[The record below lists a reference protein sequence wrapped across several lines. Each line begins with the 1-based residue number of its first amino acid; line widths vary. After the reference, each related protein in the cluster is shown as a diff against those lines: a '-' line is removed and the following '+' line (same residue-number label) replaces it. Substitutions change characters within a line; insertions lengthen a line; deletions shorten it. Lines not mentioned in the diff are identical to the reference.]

1 MDKSMNS
8 NDLLAK
14 SDGTTLIAHSRAVAD
29 MAKRI
34 AETLGFDS
42 VLTELCYV
50 AGLLHDI
57 GKAISPFQEIL
68 RENEHGHGKLND
80 DCNARHSAVSGW
92 FMANHAA
99 TFDKMVPGVNGR
111 ASEILCRAVTWH
123 HKPYFPVEES
133 RFAYDEQFDA
143 EIKSFVDALVDTL
156 DWSISSDDDF
166 DFSGGDFSYFYTRNL
181 SGKINSRIHAVR
193 SVVIR
198 ADYLVSGGFSEYSIS
213 KLAPIDI
220 DSIACPIDFN
230 AERFLFQRN
239 EIAKKAVES
248 GKKTVVINAPAGF
261 GKTIIG
267 LLAGLHRGEK
277 IYWVVPRNVIAE
289 EVYRSISDLLSMLNI
304 SEIYSLNMIFG
315 GKVQLGPENSD
326 ITVTNI
332 DAILQPMGQHGNMGL
347 QCDMLSGTMIFDEYH
362 ELVGNSPM
370 WSAFLILMAARMEA
384 NGRNILVSA
393 TPLDIMSCLKVN
405 PDEVL
410 YLPGKNMHYQAQH
423 SVPYHIET
431 ADSMP
436 SLVSGDS
443 FAISNSI
450 SRVQKVQCGIMFH
463 SKYTDEDKNG
473 IISQLLNSFGKGK
486 TNVVDGVSAGPI
498 LSTSLDLS
506 CTHLYESVC
515 SPMDS
520 MQRIGRCNRFGNKSG
535 CSVTFVTGSVP
546 GERDYV
552 DMKFTT
558 ELRSEWCDT
567 IRREFNKKDI
577 TLDEMYRCYDKF
589 MEENA
594 SRIKRWMVGLQQES
608 INCLVTNCAPC
619 VFEVAL
625 PKNNKGK
632 SGGTIRN
639 PEPNMYYIVPSADE
653 KTYYGPFSI
662 DIATANGPKY
672 GRIFRQVNNLT
683 EYEKA
688 KLASPAL
695 VNGTTEYLS
704 GGTRKKR
711 WYKENA
717 DKLARN
723 SESPF
728 VVSARYMTYDSFN
741 GVVFNSN
748 MED

>member
-1 MDKSMNS
+1 MNP

-42 VLTELCYV
+42 ALKQLCYV

-57 GKAISPFQEIL
+57 GKAISPFQEKL
-68 RENEHGHGKLND
+68 RKNEHGPGKLSKN
-80 DCNARHSAVSGW
+80 CYARHSAVSGW
-92 FMANHAA
+92 FIANHSEM
-99 TFDKMVPGVNGR
+99 FNNMVPCVHK
-111 ASEILCRAVTWH
+111 SSDSLSRAVTWH
-123 HKPYFPVEES
+123 HKPYFPIEKS
-133 RFAYDEQFDA
+133 RFVYDEQFDS
-143 EIKSFVDALVDTL
+143 EIKLFVDALVDNL

-166 DFSGGDFSYFYTRNL
+166 DFSGEDFSYFFTRNL

-198 ADYLVSGGFSEYSIS
+198 ADYLVSGGVSDYSIR
-213 KLAPIDI
+213 KIAPIDI
-220 DSIACPIDFN
+220 DSIACPIGFN
-230 AERFLFQRN
+230 EERFAFQRN
-239 EIAKKAVES
+239 EIAKKAMES

-267 LLAGLHRGEK
+267 LLAGLYRGEK
-277 IYWVVPRNVIAE
+277 IYWVVPRNVIVE
-289 EVYRSISDLLSMLNI
+289 EVYRSISDLLSRLNI
-304 SEIYSLNMIFG
+304 SETYSLNMIFG
-315 GKVQLGPENSD
+315 GKVQLGPENAD

-332 DAILQPMGQHGNMGL
+332 DAVLQPMGQHGDMGL

-362 ELVGNSPM
+362 EFVGNTPM
-370 WSAFLILMAARMEA
+370 WEAFLILIATRMETNA
-384 NGRNILVSA
+384 RNILVSA
-393 TPLDIMSCLKVN
+393 TPLDVMSCVKVN
-405 PDEVL
+405 PDDVL
-410 YLPGKNMHYQAQH
+410 YLPGKNMHYKAQH
-423 SVPYHIET
+423 SVPYHI
-431 ADSMP
+431 DIVDRMP
-436 SLVSGDS
+436 DLVSGDS
-443 FAISNSI
+443 FSISNSI

-473 IISQLLNSFGKGK
+473 IISQLLDSFGKGK

-552 DMKFTT
+552 DMKFTK
-558 ELRSEWCDT
+558 EIRDRWCNT
-567 IRREFNKKDI
+567 IRQEFNKKDI

-594 SRIKRWMVGLQQES
+594 AQIKEWMVRLQQDS
-608 INCLVTNCAPC
+608 INCLVTSCVPC
-619 VFEVAL
+619 VFEVPL
-625 PKNNKGK
+625 PKKKTGK

-639 PEPNMYYIVPSADE
+639 PEPNMYYIVPSDDGT
-653 KTYYGPFSI
+653 KYYGPFSI

-672 GRIFRQVNNLT
+672 GRIFRQVNNSV

-688 KLASPAL
+688 KLVSPEL
-695 VNGTTEYLS
+695 VSGTTAYLS
-704 GGTRKKR
+704 GGKHQKN

-741 GVVFNSN
+741 GVKYHSN
-748 MED
+748 MDD